1 MKLAFTLAEFQRRLE
16 MENFGED
23 CTGNLNPFGV
33 STFVLVKQ
41 GSVRATWK
49 SQLQKMPP
57 IDGVTPRGPSLYYD
71 LAFYPPNGT

>member
-1 MKLAFTLAEFQRRLE
+1 MKIGFTLAEFQRRLE

-23 CTGNLNPFGV
+23 CVIVGDLNPHGV
-33 STFVLVKQ
+33 SNWTLVER
-41 GSVRATWK
+41 GAIRATWK

-71 LAFYPPNGT
+71 LQLFK